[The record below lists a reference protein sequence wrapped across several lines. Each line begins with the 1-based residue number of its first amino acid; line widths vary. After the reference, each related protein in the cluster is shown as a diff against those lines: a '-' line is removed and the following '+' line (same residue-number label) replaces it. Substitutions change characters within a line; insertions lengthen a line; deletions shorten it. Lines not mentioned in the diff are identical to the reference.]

1 MADPKLKRA
10 SVTITYT
17 ASDGYRSQV
26 CYSNIG
32 RMGVKPPPEAPLLEA
47 VEELSRL
54 CALFG
59 HDAEAAKRFNE
70 ARERVAAF
78 FRERDQRAAQTGGA
92 A

>member
-17 ASDGYRSQV
+17 SSDGYRSQV

-32 RMGVKPPPEAPLLEA
+32 RMGIKPPPEGPLLEA

-59 HDAEAAKRFNE
+59 HDAEAAKRFND
-70 ARERVAAF
+70 ARARVAEF
-78 FRERDQRAAQTGGA
+78 FKERDRRAAQGGEHG
-92 A
+92 